1 MIASGPRHGERVVK
15 RARLDPAALTTS
27 TARHEA
33 SNEMDMRA
41 DTFCLGSNWRP
52 VAFTGQ
58 KCSVKGFRDGLG
70 GMNEIPVAT
79 CATAWDPDQQQ
90 NMHEGL
96 FREVTG
102 SLPDQSK
109 SGEVQRRR
117 GVR

>member
-27 TARHEA
+27 TAGHEA

-90 NMHEGL
+90 NIHP
-96 FREVTG
+96 T
-102 SLPDQSK
+102 SA
-109 SGEVQRRR
+109 
-117 GVR
+117 